1 MMVWYSTAGS
11 ETCPGC
17 GATLEWARKVDQYN
31 TAASTEGQFVAYCP
45 RRINTA
51 CP

>member
-1 MMVWYSTAGS
+1 MMVWYSTAGPES
-11 ETCPGC
+11 CPGC
-17 GATLEWARKVDQYN
+17 GATLVYTRKVDHN
-31 TAASTEGQFVAYCP
+31 TAATTGAKFVAYCP